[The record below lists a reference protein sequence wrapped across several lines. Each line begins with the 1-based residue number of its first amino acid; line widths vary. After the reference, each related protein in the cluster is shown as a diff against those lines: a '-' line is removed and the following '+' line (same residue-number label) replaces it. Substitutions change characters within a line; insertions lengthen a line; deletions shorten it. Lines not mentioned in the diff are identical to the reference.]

1 MAAPS
6 IPPTD
11 APRGQALP
19 ASSAPRGPSALPAF
33 EIFRAGTHTDMG
45 GRTLSFTAADI
56 AAMAAAYDPARR
68 EAPLVVGH
76 PSHDAPA
83 YGWVARLEARGE
95 TLLAH
100 PRADQTD
107 AAFAEMVKAGRFK
120 HRSVMLLP
128 PGAAGNPS
136 PSAHYVK
143 HVGFLGAQ
151 APAVQGLK
159 PIAFAAEE
167 EAVQIGFMEPWH
179 VGSLARMLRGLREWF
194 IAEKGADTADQ
205 VLPSYAIE
213 DMEAA
218 ARAGTPAAVPSPAF
232 TEPNPSEETNVPNDL
247 AEREAALAAEAARL
261 QAESTRLAAQALAF
275 AEREATD
282 RAREDGVL
290 LSQLVAEGRLL
301 PALRA
306 DVAAFMAA
314 LPVGE
319 ATFAF
324 AEGQAKQ
331 TPRAA
336 FRALL
341 AKLPKIVPLGTV
353 AGGEGI
359 RRVDPNN
366 AGEIQREAAAFM
378 EREAREGR
386 IVTVTQAVTAVTQ
399 GEAA

>member
-6 IPPTD
+6 TTPKD
-11 APRGQALP
+11 AP
-19 ASSAPRGPSALPAF
+19 ALPAF

-56 AAMAAAYDPARR
+56 AAMAAAYDPAQR

-76 PSHDAPA
+76 PKHDAPA
-83 YGWVARLEARGE
+83 YGWVDRLEARGD

-159 PIAFAAEE
+159 PIFFAADE
-167 EAVQIGFMEPWH
+167 EAVQIGFMEPWQ
-179 VGSLARMLRGLREWF
+179 VSSLARMLRGLREWF
-194 IAEKGADTADQ
+194 IAEKGTDTADQ

-218 ARAGTPAAVPSPAF
+218 ARMPPAPATSSVPAF
-232 TEPNPSEETNVPNDL
+232 TEPNPSEENTVHDTL

-261 QAESTRLAAQALAF
+261 ETESARLAAQALAF
-275 AEREATD
+275 AERDAAD

-290 LSQLVAEGRLL
+290 LDQLVAEGRLL
-301 PALRA
+301 PALRSDA
-306 DVAAFMAA
+306 AAFMAA

-324 AEGQAKQ
+324 AEGQPKQ
-331 TPRAA
+331 TPHAA

-341 AKLPKIVPLGTV
+341 AKLPKIVPLGVV
-353 AGGEGI
+353 AGGDGI
-359 RRVDPNN
+359 RRIDRND
-366 AGEIQREAAAFM
+366 AAAIQREASAFM

-386 IVTVTQAVTAVTQ
+386 TVTITQAVAAVTQ

>member
-1 MAAPS
+1 MAAP
-6 IPPTD
+6 
-11 APRGQALP
+11 
-19 ASSAPRGPSALPAF
+19 ALPAF

-45 GRTLSFTAADI
+45 GRTLSFSAADI
-56 AAMAAAYDPARR
+56 AAMAAAYDPAQR

-76 PSHDAPA
+76 PKHDAPA

-95 TLLAH
+95 ALLAH
-100 PRADQTD
+100 PREDQTD
-107 AAFAEMVKAGRFK
+107 SAFAEMVKAGRFK

-159 PIAFAAEE
+159 PIAFAADE

-179 VGSLARMLRGLREWF
+179 MGSLARLMRGLREWL
-194 IAEKGADTADQ
+194 IGEKGTEAADQ

-213 DMEAA
+213 DLEAA
-218 ARAGTPAAVPSPAF
+218 ARMPAAPAMPSPAF
-232 TEPNPSEETNVPNDL
+232 TEPNPSEENTVPNDL

-261 QAESTRLAAQALAF
+261 QAESDRLAAQALAF
-275 AEREATD
+275 AEREAAD

-290 LSQLVAEGRLL
+290 LDSLVAEGRLL

-306 DVAAFMAA
+306 DAAAFMAA

-331 TPRAA
+331 TPHAA

-341 AKLPKIVPLGTV
+341 GKLPKIVPLGVT
-353 AGGEGI
+353 AGGEGV
-359 RRVDPNN
+359 RRVDLND
-366 AGEIQREAAAFM
+366 ARAIEREASAFM

-386 IVTVTQAVTAVTQ
+386 TVTIIQAVAAVTQ

>member
-6 IPPTD
+6 TAPKD
-11 APRGQALP
+11 AP
-19 ASSAPRGPSALPAF
+19 ALPAF

-56 AAMAAAYDPARR
+56 AAMAAAYDPAQR

-83 YGWVARLEARGE
+83 YGWVAKLEARGD

-100 PRADQTD
+100 PDQTD
-107 AAFAEMVKAGRFK
+107 PAFAEMVKAGRFK

-136 PSAHYVK
+136 SSAHYVK

-159 PIAFAAEE
+159 PISFAAEE
-167 EAVQIGFMEPWH
+167 EAVQIGFMEPWQ

-194 IAEKGADTADQ
+194 IAEKGTDTADQ

-213 DMEAA
+213 DLEAA
-218 ARAGTPAAVPSPAF
+218 ARAAPPAVSPAF
-232 TEPNPSEETNVPNDL
+232 TEPNPSEENTVPDTL
-247 AEREAALAAEAARL
+247 AEREAALAAEATRL
-261 QAESTRLAAQALAF
+261 QAEGTRLAAQALAF
-275 AEREATD
+275 AEREAAD
-282 RAREDGVL
+282 RAREDGL
-290 LSQLVAEGRLL
+290 LLDGLVAEGRLL

-306 DVAAFMAA
+306 DTLAFMAA

-324 AEGQAKQ
+324 AEGQPKQ
-331 TPRAA
+331 TPHAA
-336 FRALL
+336 FRELL
-341 AKLPKIVPLGTV
+341 GKLPKIIPFGTV

-359 RRVDPNN
+359 RRVDRNN
-366 AGEIQREAAAFM
+366 AAEIQREAAAFM
-378 EREAREGR
+378 EREARDGR
-386 IVTVTQAVTAVTQ
+386 TVTITQAVAAVTQ